1 MRLYLLECKKIM
13 TSRFHLLLLLL
24 FMILPV
30 VIFHNRITDTGK
42 YMNPYLH
49 EDGSH
54 LSTKE
59 IQAEV
64 HREKLKWTGT
74 MDADWWQRL
83 TTASRAAE
91 KRLDTHF
98 YDMEKMNALYGDNW
112 YEQYQKDKRAYADE
126 NETKEQK
133 K

>member
-30 VIFHNRITDTGK
+30 VIFQNRITDTGK

-49 EDGSH
+49 EDGSRM
-54 LSTKE
+54 STKE

-64 HREKLKWTGT
+64 HRE
-74 MDADWWQRL
+74 DVY
-83 TTASRAAE
+83 
-91 KRLDTHF
+91 KRQDIP
-98 YDMEKMNALYGDNW
+98 
-112 YEQYQKDKRAYADE
+112 RP
-126 NETKEQK
+126 
-133 K
+133 